1 MKTVQWLAAVGA
13 FTFMLAA
20 VPGARAAG
28 PFTLTCDAVRS
39 GTVTFQLTGFSIS
52 ATASGVESPDGKNMG
67 RRETKFALA
76 IQTDSAKDYQTLLGL
91 MDGDEYLR
99 SCKLIDG
106 QGGAGIN
113 ANDSWT
119 QESVGKGKNKGKNNN
134 NGQGQAGSGALEWIL
149 TDASVTGVTVNAG
162 PSSAGAPATSIQAT
176 IEAQKYT
183 FTQ

>member
-1 MKTVQWLAAVGA
+1 MKTVQWLGAVGA

-20 VPGARAAG
+20 APGARAAG
-28 PFTLTCDAVRS
+28 PFTFTCDAARS
-39 GTVTFQLTGFSIS
+39 GTVTLQLTGFNVST
-52 ATASGVESPDGKNMG
+52 TASGVASPDGKGMG
-67 RRETKFALA
+67 RRETKFAVT

-106 QGGAGIN
+106 QGGAGIS

-119 QESVGKGKNKGKNNN
+119 QENVGKGKNKGKNNN
-134 NGQGQAGSGALEWIL
+134 NGQAPTGSGTLEWIL

-162 PSSAGAPATSIQAT
+162 PSSTGVPTTAIQAT